1 MESYKILIVDDFEMT
16 RISIINSL
24 SELGFTDFDEA
35 DNGLLAFE
43 KIMDAEDMNAPF
55 DLVFCDW
62 NMPVMSGIDLLK
74 KCRQT
79 PGLILLP
86 FIMVTA
92 EAETENIIMALKLGA
107 NDYIVKPVQVEV
119 LRKKIDAVLST

>member
-1 MESYKILIVDDFEMT
+1 MVDDFEMT